1 MISCISVLGHQLFT
15 LILAQNCAVCSQIGT
30 HVTCATQ
37 PFCNATT
44 MHDFMSLIPAPAKCS
59 PSEGVQTAEHMFDI
73 DCGVYA
79 HIGTSRQGGRDTD
92 TFPVNSHILVD
103 VYAFV
108 KISMPWRMKEKTGRS
123 KVANCSR
130 KSLHKSIL

>member
-15 LILAQNCAVCSQIGT
+15 LTLAQNCAVCSQIGT

-44 MHDFMSLIPAPAKCS
+44 MHDFMSLIPAPANCS

-79 HIGTSRQGGRDTD
+79 HIGTSRQQGRDTD

>member
-15 LILAQNCAVCSQIGT
+15 LTLAQNCAVCSQIGT

-44 MHDFMSLIPAPAKCS
+44 MHDFMSLIPAPANCS

-79 HIGTSRQGGRDTD
+79 HIGTSRQRGRDAD
-92 TFPVNSHILVD
+92 IFPVHSHILVD
-103 VYAFV
+103 
-108 KISMPWRMKEKTGRS
+108 IDMSMH
-123 KVANCSR
+123 
-130 KSLHKSIL
+130 L